1 MFAQVE
7 ATQELTR
14 IVGLSA
20 TLPNY
25 EDVALFMRVDPN
37 KGLFVFD
44 ASYRPCPLEQ
54 QFIGVSVKKP
64 LQRLQLMNEVCHEK
78 VMEQAGTNQV
88 LIFVHSRKETAKTA
102 KFIRDTVMRNADA
115 EKFVREGS
123 GTSEVLNSEAEGAK
137 NADLKSLLP
146 YGFAIH
152 HAGLSR
158 SDRTLVEDL
167 FADKHIQVLVS
178 TATLAWGINLPAH
191 TVIIKGTQVY
201 SPERGNWDELS
212 PLDVQQMMGRA
223 GRPQFDSYGE
233 GIIITGQSELQF
245 YLSLLNQQLPVE
257 SQFVNR
263 LADNLNAE
271 LVLGTVQN
279 TKEATTWLSY
289 TYLYIRML
297 RNPTLYSVPVE
308 ELDDDPAL
316 ESRRADL
323 VHTAA
328 HKLDKS
334 GLIRYDR
341 RTGNLHVNDLGRIAA
356 HYYVTHTTLQAF
368 NEHLKPAMGDIELL
382 RVFTLAD
389 EFKNISV
396 REDEKL
402 ELARLLERVP
412 IPVKEGVEE
421 PSAKVNVLLQ
431 SYISNMNLE
440 GFSLMSDMV
449 YITQSAGRII
459 RCIYELVLHKGWAQL
474 CSKALNLSKCA
485 THKMWSSQTPLR
497 QFRGLNNDT
506 LIKIERKDQLSWEH
520 ICQMSP
526 QEIGELIRYPQLGK
540 AIHKLVHQLPKVQM
554 QAHVQPI
561 TRAVLKVDLTIT
573 PDFRWEQKVH
583 GRVEP
588 FWIIVEDSDSEKILH
603 CEYFLLREINAE
615 DDHFL
620 SFTVA
625 LQVSACH
632 PANSPR
638 APRNSAEAS
647 HV

>member
-1 MFAQVE
+1 
-7 ATQELTR
+7 
-14 IVGLSA
+14 
-20 TLPNY
+20 
-25 EDVALFMRVDPN
+25 
-37 KGLFVFD
+37 
-44 ASYRPCPLEQ
+44 
-54 QFIGVSVKKP
+54 
-64 LQRLQLMNEVCHEK
+64 
-78 VMEQAGTNQV
+78 
-88 LIFVHSRKETAKTA
+88 
-102 KFIRDTVMRNADA
+102 
-115 EKFVREGS
+115 
-123 GTSEVLNSEAEGAK
+123 
-137 NADLKSLLP
+137 
-146 YGFAIH
+146 
-152 HAGLSR
+152 
-158 SDRTLVEDL
+158 
-167 FADKHIQVLVS
+167 
-178 TATLAWGINLPAH
+178 
-191 TVIIKGTQVY
+191 
-201 SPERGNWDELS
+201 
-212 PLDVQQMMGRA
+212 
-223 GRPQFDSYGE
+223 
-233 GIIITGQSELQF
+233 
-245 YLSLLNQQLPVE
+245 
-257 SQFVNR
+257 
-263 LADNLNAE
+263 
-271 LVLGTVQN
+271 
-279 TKEATTWLSY
+279 
-289 TYLYIRML
+289 
-297 RNPTLYSVPVE
+297 
-308 ELDDDPAL
+308 
-316 ESRRADL
+316 
-323 VHTAA
+323 
-328 HKLDKS
+328 
-334 GLIRYDR
+334 
-341 RTGNLHVNDLGRIAA
+341 
-356 HYYVTHTTLQAF
+356 
-368 NEHLKPAMGDIELL
+368 
-382 RVFTLAD
+382 
-389 EFKNISV
+389 V